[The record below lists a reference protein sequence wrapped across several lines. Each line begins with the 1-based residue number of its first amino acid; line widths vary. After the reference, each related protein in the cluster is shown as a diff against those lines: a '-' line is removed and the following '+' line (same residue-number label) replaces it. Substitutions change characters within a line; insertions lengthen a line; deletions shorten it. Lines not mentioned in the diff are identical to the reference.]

1 MVTCAPRC
9 TRSDPRDS
17 VRRESASCPLLIH
30 RDPYPTTWTV
40 PPEPAPAATAAPA
53 LINVRAG

>member
-1 MVTCAPRC
+1 M
-9 TRSDPRDS
+9 
-17 VRRESASCPLLIH
+17 IH